1 MFDDVDSGW
10 EKRVVSPDVFLSRI
24 EPGMSIFLGTGV
36 AEPRTLVK
44 CLTTSDM
51 NNLTDLELVQIV
63 SLGDAIAF
71 RNTAHDHKYRLKTF
85 FAGWLASDAI
95 TAGYV
100 DMIPCRFSRI
110 PRLVESGAIRVD
122 VAFVQI
128 TPPDKAGYASLGVS
142 VDVAK
147 YAMERASI
155 VVGEI
160 NSSVPRT
167 MGNTFVHV
175 DDFHYLVRATEPP
188 IYFP

>member
-10 EKRVVSPDVFLSRI
+10 EKQVVAPEVFLSRI

-44 CLTTSDM
+44 KLMTSEM
-51 NNLTDLELVQIV
+51 SNLTDLELVQIV
-63 SLGDAIAF
+63 SLGDAISF
-71 RNTAHDHKYRLKTF
+71 KNTARNNKYRLKTF

-95 TAGYV
+95 TSGSV

-110 PRLVESGAIRVD
+110 PKLVESGAIRVD

-147 YAMERASI
+147 YAMERASL

-160 NSSVPRT
+160 NSSGPAHDGQHLRPC
-167 MGNTFVHV
+167 G
-175 DDFHYLVRATEPP
+175 
-188 IYFP
+188 

>member
-10 EKRVVSPDVFLSRI
+10 EKRVVAPEAFLSRI

-44 CLTTSDM
+44 KLMTSEM
-51 NNLTDLELVQIV
+51 SNLTDLELVQIV
-63 SLGDAIAF
+63 SLGDAISF
-71 RNTAHDHKYRLKTF
+71 KNTARNHKFRLKTF
-85 FAGWLASDAI
+85 FAGWLASEAI
-95 TAGYV
+95 TSGSV
-100 DMIPCRFSRI
+100 DMIPCRFSQI
-110 PRLVESGAIRVD
+110 PKLVESGAIRVD

-147 YAMERASI
+147 YAMERASL

-160 NSSVPRT
+160 NSLVPANDGKHLRPC
-167 MGNTFVHV
+167 G
-175 DDFHYLVRATEPP
+175 
-188 IYFP
+188 